1 MMAAAGEREQRQVP
15 MGEHTTWRCGG
26 AADTVYAPDSLT
38 ELSAYL
44 AGLEAEVPVTWLGRG
59 SNVLVRDGGMRG
71 VVIQLREPLS
81 DIQVEPPRVQA
92 QGGAPCA
99 RLAALTVAAG
109 LRGFEFLAGIPGTV
123 GGALAMNAGAAG
135 SEIWDFVDRIETMDR
150 QGIRHTFEAGS
161 IAVGYRFA
169 QLPPGHGVVQ
179 GTFTLACDADRQ
191 APASRLRALMD
202 RRRATQ
208 PVAWPS
214 GGSVFRNPP
223 DRHAA
228 QLIEAAGLKGHRI
241 GGAEVSRT
249 HANFITN
256 DGTASAAD
264 IERLIEHVRDT
275 VEACSGVRLELEV
288 RIMGEA
294 A

>member
-1 MMAAAGEREQRQVP
+1 MEAGVAGERRQVP
-15 MGEHTTWRCGG
+15 MGEHTTWHCGG

-38 ELSAYL
+38 GLSAYL
-44 AGLEAEVPVTWLGRG
+44 AGLEADVPVTWLGRG

-71 VVIQLREPLS
+71 VVIQLRDSLS
-81 DIQVEPPRVQA
+81 DIRMDPPCVRA

-99 RLAALTVAAG
+99 RLAALTTAAG

-135 SEIWDFVDRIETMDR
+135 SEIWEFVDFIETMDR
-150 QGIRHTFEAGS
+150 QGIRHTFKAGS
-161 IAVGYRFA
+161 IAFGYRFA
-169 QLPPGHGVVQ
+169 ELPTGHGVVC
-179 GTFTLACDADRQ
+179 GAFTLAYDTDRQ
-191 APASRLRALMD
+191 APAGRLRALMD
-202 RRRATQ
+202 RRRETQ
-208 PVAWPS
+208 PVASPS

-223 DRHAA
+223 GRHAA
-228 QLIEAAGLKGHRI
+228 QLIEAAGLKGYRI

-249 HANFITN
+249 HANFIVN

-264 IERLIEHVRDT
+264 IERLIEHVREA
-275 VEACSGVRLELEV
+275 VEARSGVRLELEV
-288 RIMGEA
+288 CIMGEA